1 MPFRDIVGQDRAV
14 AQLRLAWAA
23 GRLGQAYCFH
33 GPSGV
38 GKRTTALALAQAVN
52 CLSPASGP
60 DTCGSCPAC
69 RLIAA
74 GTHPDVVAV
83 RPEDKAVISID
94 QIREVGA
101 QASLRPYQG
110 RTKVWI
116 LDPADKMQEPAAN
129 ALLKTLEEPAGVSL
143 FLLVTA
149 APSALLATI
158 QSRCQG
164 VRFDLLGEAALR
176 TILARH
182 DRSADEA
189 AAIVPLAAGSAE
201 RALALDLGAARAA
214 RDRVVQDVWAALDS
228 PLRVL
233 ECAER
238 LAEDRL
244 RLEEALQDLISFSRD
259 LAVLK
264 AGGEAAALVHADRR
278 DLLAA
283 LAARYT
289 AAAILSVFAAQS
301 EAQRALTRNANP
313 RLTAEHM
320 LLAMRAAVRAVGAR

>member
-1 MPFRDIVGQDRAV
+1 MPFGEIIGQDRAV
-14 AQLRLAWAA
+14 AQIRLAWAA

-52 CLSPASGP
+52 CLRPAPGP
-60 DTCGSCPAC
+60 DACGGCPAC
-69 RLIAA
+69 RMIAA

-101 QASLRPYQG
+101 RSSLRPYQG

-116 LDPADKMQEPAAN
+116 LDPADRMQEPAAN
-129 ALLKTLEEPAGVSL
+129 ALLKTLEEPAGISL

-149 APSALLATI
+149 APSALLPTI
-158 QSRCQG
+158 LSRCQG
-164 VRFDLLGEAALR
+164 VRFDLLGAETLR

-182 DRSADEA
+182 DRSSDEA
-189 AAIVPLAAGSAE
+189 AAIVALAAGSAE
-201 RALALDLGAARAA
+201 QALALDLAAARAA
-214 RDRVVQDVWAALDS
+214 RDRVVQDVWNALDS

-238 LAEDRL
+238 LAEDRP
-244 RLEEALQDLISFSRD
+244 RLEEALQLLISFSRD

-264 AGGEAAALVHADRR
+264 AGGEAVALVHADRR
-278 DLLAA
+278 DLLTA
-283 LAARYT
+283 LAARTT
-289 AAAILSVFAAQS
+289 AAAILSVFAAQT
-301 EAQRALTRNANP
+301 EAQRALARNANL

-320 LLAMRAAVRAVGAR
+320 LLAMRAAIRAAGAR

>member
-1 MPFRDIVGQDRAV
+1 MPFGEIVGQDRAV

-38 GKRTTALALAQAVN
+38 GKRATALALAQAVN
-52 CLSPASGP
+52 CLAPGPGP
-60 DTCGSCPAC
+60 DACGTCPAC

-74 GTHPDVVAV
+74 GSHPDVVAV
-83 RPEDKAVISID
+83 RPEDKAVIGID

-101 QASLRPYQG
+101 RANLRPYQG

-129 ALLKTLEEPAGVSL
+129 ALLKTLEEPAGISL

-149 APSALLATI
+149 AFSALLPTI
-158 QSRCQG
+158 RSRCQG

-176 TILARH
+176 TILTRH
-182 DRSADEA
+182 DRSADEVA
-189 AAIVPLAAGSAE
+189 ALVPLAAGSAE
-201 RALALDLGAARAA
+201 RALSLDLAVARAA
-214 RDRVVQDVWAALDS
+214 RDRVVQQVWGALDS
-228 PLRVL
+228 PLHVL

-244 RLEEALQDLISFSRD
+244 RLEDALEVLIGFSRD

-264 AGGEAAALVHADRR
+264 VSGEAAALVYPDCR
-278 DLLAA
+278 DLAAA
-283 LAARYT
+283 LVARYT
-289 AAAILSVFAAQS
+289 VAAILSIFAAQT
-301 EAQRALTRNANP
+301 EAQRALARNANP

-320 LLAMRAAVRAVGAR
+320 LLSMRAAGAR

>member
-1 MPFRDIVGQDRAV
+1 MPFGEIVGQDRAV

-23 GRLGQAYCFH
+23 ERLGQAYCFH

-52 CLSPASGP
+52 CLAPAPGP
-60 DTCGSCPAC
+60 DACGACPAC

-74 GTHPDVVAV
+74 GAHPDVVAV
-83 RPEDKAVISID
+83 RPEDKAVIGID

-101 QASLRPYQG
+101 RASLRPYQG

-116 LDPADKMQEPAAN
+116 LDPADRMQEPAAN
-129 ALLKTLEEPAGVSL
+129 ALLKTLEEPAGISL

-149 APSALLATI
+149 TPSALLPTI
-158 QSRCQG
+158 LSRCQG

-201 RALALDLGAARAA
+201 RALTLDLAATRAA
-214 RDRVVQDVWAALDS
+214 RDRVVQEVWGALDS
-228 PLRVL
+228 PLHVL

-238 LAEDRL
+238 LAEDRP
-244 RLEEALQDLISFSRD
+244 RLEAALEVLTSFSRD

-264 AGGEAAALVHADRR
+264 VGGEAAALVHADCR
-278 DLLAA
+278 DQAAA
-283 LAARYT
+283 LAARYP
-289 AAAILSVFAAQS
+289 AAAILSIFAAQT
-301 EAQRALTRNANP
+301 EAQRALARNANP

-320 LLAMRAAVRAVGAR
+320 LLSMRDAVRAVGAR